1 MIDLRYRWHPLISVG
16 TRWGVAALLLVA
28 LGGCGGL
35 PWLGGEKDPNPPS
48 PLPSLSPEAEFVVQW
63 RQDVGR
69 GSDGRRLRLVPALS
83 DGRLYTADARGQVT
97 AIQAADGRLVWRRDL
112 QRPFSGGPDAHGDRL
127 VIGSTKGELLALT
140 TGDGSEL
147 WRAQVTS
154 EILSTPRLTD
164 DMVIVHTLDDHVVGF
179 DAASGDERWRFT
191 SQAPVLILRGSS
203 SPVIV
208 PSGAI
213 VGLSGGRLIKL
224 ELDEGAPLWT
234 VRVTMPTGRS
244 ELERIT
250 DIDADPIVVGETVYV
265 GTFNGDLAAV
275 DVASGAVLWRRTLS
289 IYSGLIADRD
299 AIYVTD
305 AKDHV
310 WAAEPDS
317 GAGQWRQEQLAH
329 RQLSPPALL
338 GDWIIVGD
346 FEGYLHALARD
357 DGRLV
362 ARLRVGRGPIT
373 ARPLAVAGRLYVLVD
388 DGTLAA
394 LTLGTSGRPERAAV
408 PDTRATLAQS
418 PSGDDNAAR

>member
-1 MIDLRYRWHPLISVG
+1 MIDLPYRWHPPISVG
-16 TRWGVAALLLVA
+16 TRWGLVGLLLVA
-28 LGGCGGL
+28 LGGCGSL
-35 PWLGGEKDPNPPS
+35 PWLGREKDPNPPS
-48 PLPSLSPEAEFVVQW
+48 PLPSFTPEAEFAIQW

-97 AIQAADGRLVWRRDL
+97 AIQAADGRLLWRRDL
-112 QRPFSGGPDAHGDRL
+112 KRPFSGGPDAHGDRL

-140 TGDGSEL
+140 TDDGSEL

-154 EILSTPRLTD
+154 EILSIPRLTD
-164 DMVIVHTLDDHVVGF
+164 DMVVVHTLDDHVLGF

-224 ELDEGAPLWT
+224 DLEEGAPLWT

-250 DIDADPIVVGETVYV
+250 DIDADPIVVGETLYV

-305 AKDHV
+305 AQDHV

-317 GAGQWRQEQLAH
+317 GAGQWRQDQLAH

-346 FEGYLHALARD
+346 FEGYLHALARE

-362 ARLRVGRGPIT
+362 ARLRVGRGPIR
-373 ARPLAVAGRLYVLVD
+373 ARPLAVDGRLYVFGD

-394 LTLGTSGRPERAAV
+394 LTLGTAGRPERPAGTATQ
-408 PDTRATLAQS
+408 DSTTRSTS
-418 PSGDDNAAR
+418 DDGNTAR